1 MKKEEKEAIKKYKF
15 NKCQNML
22 LGRAFGDA
30 FGVGFELLMNRKKV
44 RRKFQFDYYYIGGSG
59 WKRGQYSD
67 DTQMSMAVAEL
78 LISKKEFN
86 ELNLANKFVEV
97 YRRDPHFGYGSIR
110 YNLKKAKNGAEL
122 LKTVRGNSW
131 GNGAC
136 MRATPIGILS
146 NLKKAV
152 QYAKINAKVTH
163 NSPSAIAS
171 SVCIATATHYFYYNL
186 GKPEKVF
193 NYCINACRGIDGESI
208 KYFEAVRDM
217 KKFDS
222 ALLFGEKNKEC
233 GVPVNGMRTAGA
245 VLYIISRFYK
255 NPSETLKEA
264 VLLGGDTDTTASM
277 CLGII
282 AMKTGINKLPTFLFR
297 DLENKRYGRDYL
309 IELGGKLELF
319 SKNFGKKFEGGR

>member
-1 MKKEEKEAIKKYKF
+1 MAEKKYKF

-44 RRKFQFDYYYIGGSG
+44 RRKFQFDHYYIGGPG

-78 LISKKEFN
+78 LISKREFN
-86 ELNLANKFVEV
+86 KFNLANKFVEV
-97 YRRDPHFGYGSIR
+97 YRRDPHSGYGSIR
-110 YNLKKAKNGAEL
+110 HSLKKAKNGAEL
-122 LKTVRGNSW
+122 LRTIRGNSW

-136 MRATPIGILS
+136 MRVTPIGILP
-146 NLKKAV
+146 NLKKV
-152 QYAKINAKVTH
+152 IQYAKINAKVTH

-193 NYCINACRGIDGESI
+193 DYCINACRGIDGESI

-222 ALLFGEKNKEC
+222 ALLFGEENKEC

-277 CLGII
+277 CLGIV
-282 AMKTGINKLPTFLFR
+282 AMKTGIKKLPFFLFR
-297 DLENKRYGRDYL
+297 DLENKGFGRDYL
-309 IELGGKLELF
+309 IELGQELYKKYP
-319 SKNFGKKFEGGR
+319 SK